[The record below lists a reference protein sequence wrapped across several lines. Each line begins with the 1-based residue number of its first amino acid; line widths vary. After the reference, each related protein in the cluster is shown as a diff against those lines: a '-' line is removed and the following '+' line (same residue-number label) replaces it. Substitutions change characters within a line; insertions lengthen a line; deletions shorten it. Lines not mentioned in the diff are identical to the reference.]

1 MFVKLRT
8 CKLSSYL
15 PLRTKALFQYDLPLL
30 YLVSGRAAL
39 LFRTYWSLLSPLR
52 NCYEERRGRK
62 FGITLSKETEWP
74 AYGRTLNRVWRSW
87 TKCDAVG
94 RSGTKWDAVGRS
106 GTKWDEVGGLYLYCH
121 HGVTGCRLQLL
132 VFHYCTW
139 SVNLHVNTV
148 ILETWC
154 CVLPVVPD
162 FDNVW
167 SVTNVLCPF
176 L

>member
-106 GTKWDEVGGLYLYCH
+106 VTQLDVVGRSVTQLDEVGRSGTQWDAVGRSVTKWDEVGGLYLYCH

-132 VFHYCTW
+132 VFH
-139 SVNLHVNTV
+139 
-148 ILETWC
+148 
-154 CVLPVVPD
+154 
-162 FDNVW
+162 
-167 SVTNVLCPF
+167 
-176 L
+176 